1 MSDLSDLEPNER
13 LDVAAYVQHVRKMG
27 DEDLLHAKKLV
38 LELVE
43 HPGWVLV
50 QEIIAKAVDASTA
63 RMRYADPKDP
73 ATMWRDI
80 GVQAGM
86 DSQRQ
91 VTRAILEVSRR
102 REERIAEQVRRREG
116 AAETAEA

>member
-1 MSDLSDLEPNER
+1 MSDLSDLDPNER
-13 LDVAAYVQHVRKMG
+13 LDVAAYAAHVRKMG
-27 DEDLLHAKKLV
+27 DEELLHAKKLV

-73 ATMWRDI
+73 ASMWRDI

-86 DSQRQ
+86 DSQRA
-91 VTRAILEVSRR
+91 VTRAIVELARK
-102 REERIAEQVRRREG
+102 REDKIAEKVRRREG